1 MLTFN
6 VFSCSEYD
14 RHSEHAGGPV
24 WERSGVSLSP
34 DEKKERRQG
43 GQCVLSSLIHSL
55 FSSLLA
61 SEVLFLSAF
70 SLVCLQLTQI
80 TRSAGLSLAAFLSP
94 LLSPSLL
101 QRSDSVSSIHL
112 LSLSRQGQLSWLP
125 SFGFRFKSSSGISFI
140 EKPVDDSADIAKSMK
155 TFRFHVWVY
164 SSCWRKYFCYVTKCL
179 QPTLL
184 ASHLV
189 VSTNFSLWTFH
200 KWDPEE
206 FIFICILCG

>member
-1 MLTFN
+1 MQVDQFE
-6 VFSCSEYD
+6 SEV
-14 RHSEHAGGPV
+14 E
-24 WERSGVSLSP
+24 SLSVQTR
-34 DEKKERRQG
+34 KKKGDKEVSVCSHLWFIHYFLLYSPLRFFFSQPSPSSVYSWHRSL
-43 GQCVLSSLIHSL
+43 GQPALALQP
-55 FSSLLA
+55 FSLLFYLPLCYRGQIVCA
-61 SEVLFLSAF
+61 PFIFCLYPDKGNSPDFLLLAF
-70 SLVCLQLTQI
+70 
-80 TRSAGLSLAAFLSP
+80 
-94 LLSPSLL
+94 
-101 QRSDSVSSIHL
+101 VSS
-112 LSLSRQGQLSWLP
+112 P
-125 SFGFRFKSSSGISFI
+125 SGISFI

-189 VSTNFSLWTFH
+189 VSTNFSPWTFH

>member
-1 MLTFN
+1 MQVDQFE
-6 VFSCSEYD
+6 SEV
-14 RHSEHAGGPV
+14 E
-24 WERSGVSLSP
+24 SLSVQTR
-34 DEKKERRQG
+34 KKKGDKEVSV
-43 GQCVLSSLIHSL
+43 CSHLIHSL

-164 SSCWRKYFCYVTKCL
+164 SSCWRKYFYVTKCL

-189 VSTNFSLWTFH
+189 VSTNFSPWTFH

>member
-1 MLTFN
+1 MQVDQFE
-6 VFSCSEYD
+6 SEV
-14 RHSEHAGGPV
+14 E
-24 WERSGVSLSP
+24 SLSVQTR
-34 DEKKERRQG
+34 KKKGDKEVSVCSHLWFIHYFLLYSPLRFFFSQPSPSSVYSWHRSL
-43 GQCVLSSLIHSL
+43 GQPALALQP
-55 FSSLLA
+55 FSLLFY
-61 SEVLFLSAF
+61 LPLCYRGQI
-70 SLVCLQLTQI
+70 VC
-80 TRSAGLSLAAFLSP
+80 
-94 LLSPSLL
+94 
-101 QRSDSVSSIHL
+101 SIHL

-125 SFGFRFKSSSGISFI
+125 PFGFRFKSSSGISFI

-189 VSTNFSLWTFH
+189 VSTNFSPWTFH